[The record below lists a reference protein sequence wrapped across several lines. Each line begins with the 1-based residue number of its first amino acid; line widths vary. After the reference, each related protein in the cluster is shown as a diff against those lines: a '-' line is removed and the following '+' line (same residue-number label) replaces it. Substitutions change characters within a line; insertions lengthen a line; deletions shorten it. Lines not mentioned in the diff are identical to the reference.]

1 MVISEEDGL
10 NVLDFEGS
18 NVCVGLGQLEQLVSA
33 TQRSAEPV
41 SRIMLNVCALKQES
55 RGQRWKCRGYG
66 TVAVRLERNTASQ
79 SLVFDEQQPKA

>member
-55 RGQRWKCRGYG
+55 RGQRWSGLWEGGSKTRMKHCFSILGRLS
-66 TVAVRLERNTASQ
+66 VR
-79 SLVFDEQQPKA
+79 